1 MKSEK
6 QISHCV
12 RNDRWLFTNN
22 SLNCHFEQRKKSAL
36 EKTYFVYLL
45 ASKSRRLYVGVT
57 NNLERRLYEH
67 KQKLVDG
74 FTKSYNIDRLV
85 FFESTNDVRSAL
97 EREKEIKRWRREKKI
112 ALIETMNPAWD
123 DLSESWKSE
132 EADFSPM
139 KPGSK

>member
-1 MKSEK
+1 M
-6 QISHCV
+6 
-12 RNDRWLFTNN
+12 
-22 SLNCHFEQRKKSAL
+22 

-45 ASKSRRLYVGVT
+45 ASKSRRIYVGVT

-123 DLSESWKSE
+123 DLSESWKQ
-132 EADFSPM
+132 
-139 KPGSK
+139 

>member
-1 MKSEK
+1 MTDVYLLENRN
-6 QISHCV
+6 SHQ
-12 RNDRWLFTNN
+12 
-22 SLNCHFEQRKKSAL
+22 CHFEQREKSAL

-45 ASKSRRLYVGVT
+45 ASKSRRIYVGVT

-74 FTKSYNIDRLV
+74 FTKLYNIDRLV

>member
-1 MKSEK
+1 MTGVYLLENRN
-6 QISHCV
+6 SHQ
-12 RNDRWLFTNN
+12 
-22 SLNCHFEQRKKSAL
+22 CHFEQREKSAL

-123 DLSESWKSE
+123 DFSESWKSE
-132 EADFSPM
+132 EADFSPI
-139 KPGSK
+139 KPSSK